1 MTVGHGV
8 ATGVE
13 VAVGLGV
20 VTGVGVAVGLGVVI
34 GVGVAVGLGVTAG
47 DGIGVGV
54 GLFTRTTIHARP
66 IGVVPPIRN
75 TLTISVCW
83 PMATLVESQ
92 VKFPPPDIAEV
103 PSTRSLSQ

>member
-1 MTVGHGV
+1 MAVGLGV
-8 ATGVE
+8 ATGVGMTVGLGVVTGVG

-20 VTGVGVAVGLGVVI
+20 VTGVGVAVGLGV
-34 GVGVAVGLGVTAG
+34 TAG
-47 DGIGVGV
+47 DGIGVGA
-54 GLFTRTTIHARP
+54 GLFTRTTIHSRP

-92 VKFPPPDIAEV
+92 VKFPLPDVAE
-103 PSTRSLSQ
+103 